1 MALVVCNG
9 EEVVHNFKRC
19 ALVEQLG
26 ERVVSY
32 GKEERERERERERAI
47 FYFKNII
54 NRIKKKLSLLSYSKL
69 SSFAK
74 NFKYTCHHQYSIH
87 FSVSL

>member
-26 ERVVSY
+26 DRVVSY
-32 GKEERERERERERAI
+32 GKRERERERAL
-47 FYFKNII
+47 FYLKNRI
-54 NRIKKKLSLLSYSKL
+54 NGIKKKLSLLSYSKL

>member
-9 EEVVHNFKRC
+9 KEVVHNFKRSVF
-19 ALVEQLG
+19 VEKLG

-32 GKEERERERERERAI
+32 GKEERERESIILFEK
-47 FYFKNII
+47 KNQW
-54 NRIKKKLSLLSYSKL
+54 NKKKLSLLSYSKL

-87 FSVSL
+87 FSVS